1 MRKTIKLVSL
11 IGLLL
16 IGIAGFRG
24 SSNAQAATSKDIAV
38 KALTAGEDHQL
49 LNNQD
54 RGLRLEV
61 NLDVHSGM
69 GLWGNANKTGIDQ
82 LSQAVSNFSTDQPK
96 LAQVYFYL
104 TAYKDKPLD
113 EKAFSEMNDY
123 FQALAQHHIKAVLRF
138 AYIWDDA
145 NPKAQEPTTTTVLQH
160 LHQLEP
166 WIKAHRDQISVLQ
179 AGLIGSWGEWDGGAR
194 RRMDEKSILR
204 TLLAVTPKDLPIQV
218 RYYNIKANDVARS
231 SADWNRVGFHDDYLI
246 GNLHEWNTAGNDPNS
261 AAWKAMA
268 TESKTVP
275 VDGEM
280 IWGVAN
286 ASDHGGKLISAK
298 LSAQRLAQ
306 HHFTSLSLAHN
317 YKEDGQPYSMM
328 SWQHQY
334 INRAI
339 LDRLGLPYQPSWF
352 KKSDG
357 ENVNRTWFD
366 YIRDYLGYRVA
377 LTKANEA
384 TVNGQTTYQLTLK
397 NYGFAA
403 PMLTAQAKFVLLDKD
418 KKIVAEKSVDN
429 FKDLQTGSEETINW
443 SVTETN
449 QTKAK
454 YLAFFFAGYDGTGN
468 RLANDMTFSEGYN
481 IISTF

>member
-1 MRKTIKLVSL
+1 MGKTIKLVFL
-11 IGLLL
+11 IGLVL
-16 IGIAGFRG
+16 IGVVLFPN
-24 SSNAQAATSKDIAV
+24 SVNARAASGQDIPV
-38 KALTAGEDHQL
+38 KALTAGLDNQL

-54 RGLRLEV
+54 RGLRMEV

-69 GLWGNANKTGIDQ
+69 GLWGNSNKTGIEQ
-82 LSQAVSNFSTDQPK
+82 LEQAVSNFSSDQPK

-113 EKAFSEMNDY
+113 DQAFSEMNDY
-123 FQALAQHHIKAVLRF
+123 FQALSQHHIKAVLRF
-138 AYIWDDA
+138 AYIWDDS
-145 NPKAQEPTTTTVLQH
+145 NPKAQEPTTATVLQH

-166 WIKAHRDQISVLQ
+166 WIKAHRNQISVLQ

-218 RYYNIKANDVARS
+218 RYYNIKANDVDKN

-246 GNLHEWNTAGNDPNS
+246 GDLHEWNTAGNDPNS
-261 AAWKAMA
+261 ATWKAMA
-268 TESKTVP
+268 AESKIVP

-280 IWGVAN
+280 IWGVTN

-298 LSAQRLAQ
+298 LIAQRLAQ

-317 YKEDGQPYSMM
+317 YKEDGQPYSMV

-334 INRAI
+334 INRAV
-339 LDRLGLPYQPSWF
+339 LDRLALPYQPSWF

-357 ENVNRTWFD
+357 ENANRTWFD

-377 LTKANEA
+377 LTKANKSIA
-384 TVNGQTTYQLTLK
+384 NGQTTYQLTLK

-403 PMLTAQAKFVLLDKD
+403 PMLTSQAKFVLLDKD
-418 KKIVAEKSVDN
+418 KKIVAETPVND
-429 FKDLQTGSEETINW
+429 FKHLQSGSEVTTSW
-443 SVTETN
+443 SVPETN
-449 QTKAK
+449 QTKFK

-468 RLANDMTFSEGYN
+468 RLANDLAFSDGYN